1 MLKVTLRVDDTSK
14 VRNKQPQEAAS
25 AAHTSTRRLVP
36 DEGGGQSQEAF
47 GLSGTEEV
55 PLRPSPSKMHSSQQ
69 AERGEGISEQREQSE
84 QRPGGRKAGG
94 QFQNREYSKG
104 AGAQEVW
111 GCGRSSP
118 SIPGAPFSLCLQLPP
133 STSALLSLSVFRSVS
148 PIILEGPEGQGPC
161 PVHLCVLSLQ
171 HRAGLAERWS
181 QRMNKNE

>member
-1 MLKVTLRVDDTSK
+1 MLKVTLRVDDRSK

-25 AAHTSTRRLVP
+25 AAHTSTRWLVP

-69 AERGEGISEQREQSE
+69 AEWGEGISEQREQSE

-104 AGAQEVW
+104 AGAQGVW
-111 GCGRSSP
+111 GCGRCSP
-118 SIPGAPFSLCLQLPP
+118 SIPGAPFSLPLSPVASLNMCFAVTVSVQICLPRHSGRSWRSRTLSSSSLCPQPP
-133 STSALLSLSVFRSVS
+133 A
-148 PIILEGPEGQGPC
+148 QG
-161 PVHLCVLSLQ
+161 
-171 HRAGLAERWS
+171 
-181 QRMNKNE
+181 